1 MENNAD
7 KTKQTA
13 HNTPLFQTTYKLYLS
28 WYRRCQTI
36 PKKDRFAI
44 GQKTENLLLEIMTLV
59 VAAYHTKD
67 VIRKREILTQI
78 NLKLESVKILL
89 RLAKDVRAIEQ
100 QPYID
105 YESRLQEIGKM
116 LGGWM
121 RQTQSSSM

>member
-1 MENNAD
+1 MDNNTNA
-7 KTKQTA
+7 TPSA
-13 HNTPLFQTTYKLYLS
+13 HNTPLFQAIYKLYLA

-67 VIRKREILTQI
+67 AIRKREILSQI
-78 NLKLESVKILL
+78 NIKVEGVKILF
-89 RLAKDVRAIEQ
+89 RLAKDVKAIEQ
-100 QPYID
+100 RPYIE
-105 YESRLQEIGKM
+105 YESHLQEVGKM

-121 RQTQSSSM
+121 RQTQNSPVK